1 LGAADIVERGR
12 QAGRDLGAD
21 PAAAVDRLVDR
32 VLPEV
37 DAAGDPLITVI
48 GGLGIRLSNYVP
60 TRTFELAVHGLDIA
74 RASGVDLVLPD
85 DVLSEATA
93 LAARIGVA
101 LGQGEPIL
109 LTLTGR
115 STLPDSFSVV

>member
-1 LGAADIVERGR
+1 
-12 QAGRDLGAD
+12 
-21 PAAAVDRLVDR
+21 
-32 VLPEV
+32 
-37 DAAGDPLITVI
+37 
-48 GGLGIRLSNYVP
+48 LGIRLSNYVP